1 MGKSMES
8 RIARILEPEL
18 MTDLEQAAAYA
29 QADFSESNTLFVDL
43 FQEHFPG
50 FTGGRAVD
58 MGCGPGDIALRMA
71 RRYEGLH
78 LDAVDG
84 SAAMLSFGQP
94 ALAAAGEPGRR
105 VRLVH
110 GIFPGV
116 ELSSGPYDA
125 VISNSLLHHLHEPRV
140 LWQAVRELGRPGAA
154 VMIMDLKRTRDEKQA
169 REIVAHYAGTEPE
182 VLQLDFYNSLLA
194 AFTPGEI
201 REQLVSAGLEGLS
214 VQEVSDR
221 HLLVA
226 GHLDR

>member
-1 MGKSMES
+1 MES
-8 RIARILEPEL
+8 QIARILEPEL
-18 MTDLEQAAAYA
+18 MADLEQACAYA
-29 QADFSESNTLFVDL
+29 EADFSESNTLFVDL
-43 FQEHFPG
+43 FQRHFPEFDG
-50 FTGGRAVD
+50 SRAVD

-71 RRYEGLH
+71 RRYDGLH

-94 ALAAAGEPGRR
+94 ALAAAGEPGKR

-116 ELSSGPYDA
+116 ELSAGEYDA
-125 VISNSLLHHLHEPRV
+125 VISNSLLHHLHEPQV
-140 LWQAVRELGRPGAA
+140 LWQAVAELGRPGAS
-154 VMIMDLKRTRDEKQA
+154 VLIMDLKRTRDEEHA
-169 REIVAHYAGTEPE
+169 REIVARYAGNEPE

-194 AFTPGEI
+194 AFTTGEI

-221 HLLVA
+221 HLVIA
-226 GHLDR
+226 GRLGR